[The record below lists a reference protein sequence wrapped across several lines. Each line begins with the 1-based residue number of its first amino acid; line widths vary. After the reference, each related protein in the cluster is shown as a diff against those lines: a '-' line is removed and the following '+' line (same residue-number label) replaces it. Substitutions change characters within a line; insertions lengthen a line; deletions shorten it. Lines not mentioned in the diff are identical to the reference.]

1 MLIKNLTKLSDK
13 KLRYEIAMPLKEI
26 TKAIGTRPL
35 CLRPLLVQVMHESK
49 KWVESHG
56 LIHVGIGFNTFDYD
70 LKRSKKELINWVV
83 KHAKSK
89 RVFVCMMVFSKQKV
103 DALPAIIEGIRA
115 KGLGFSKIC
124 DPF

>member
-1 MLIKNLTKLSDK
+1 M
-13 KLRYEIAMPLKEI
+13 
-26 TKAIGTRPL
+26 
-35 CLRPLLVQVMHESK
+35 
-49 KWVESHG
+49 VESHG

-89 RVFVCMMVFSKQKV
+89 RVFCMHDGLFKKQKTV